1 MRGRTTLG
9 LGAGLVGLL
18 MAAGVHAAQ
27 PTPRGDVRRGE
38 QVYKT
43 LCWACH
49 GNYGRGDGPAAQ
61 YLAHTPPDF
70 TDSGVLG
77 GKSDEQVLAH
87 LLDGRG
93 KAGAN
98 HRTMMIGEVLKK
110 EALRDAIAYIRTL
123 SVPGK
128 HVSIPAGR
136 DIYTTF
142 CWACH
147 GAKGDGQGPAAKN
160 LVGVKPRDFTS
171 KDFVIEGREEEVS
184 RTIFMGAAK
193 AFHGSPYMPEWKT
206 TLSRQQIQDVMEY
219 LKTFKESRR

>member
-1 MRGRTTLG
+1 MRYFTLVPLASLLVLAGASAART
-9 LGAGLVGLL
+9 
-18 MAAGVHAAQ
+18 Q
-27 PTPRGDVRRGE
+27 PRVDLKRGE

-43 LCWACH
+43 LCWTCH

-70 TDSGVLG
+70 TDPRILG
-77 GKSDEQVLAH
+77 QKSDQQLLTD
-87 LLDGRG
+87 LLDGKG
-93 KAGAN
+93 QGAAN
-98 HRTMMIGEVLKK
+98 HRTMIIGEVVKK
-110 EALRDAIAYIRTL
+110 EALRDTIAYIRTL

-128 HVSIPAGR
+128 RVSILAGK
-136 DIYTTF
+136 DIYNTF

-171 KDFVIEGREEEVS
+171 KDFIIEGREEEVHK
-184 RTIFMGAAK
+184 TIFDGAAK

-206 TLSRQQIQDVMEY
+206 ALSHQQMLDVIEY
-219 LKTFKESRR
+219 LKTFKKLKP